1 MPDSAPVLRDPIVP
15 PKPHPLLVAAPVP
28 MIVRLALPTTAV
40 MIAQSGVSIAETW
53 VIGQLGTEALAGFAL
68 VFPLFMLMTMMA
80 AGGIG
85 GGIASAIARA
95 SGGGRTAD
103 VRALVVHAL
112 LIALGFALLFTI
124 GMHIFGVDIFRLL
137 GSLRSGA
144 GAGGGSDPARVLGY
158 ALTYSDTIF
167 AGAAAHWAMFALSAI
182 FRGAGNAALPGKAML
197 VSSLLQIPLTYV
209 LALGVGG
216 WGGLGIAGAA
226 VSAICTATLAA
237 ALMGFALSRGA
248 AGFSITLRGISLRR
262 HLFAPILRVGLMSSV
277 SAITANLTTILI
289 TLLVAGFGVAALA
302 GYGVGSR
309 LEFML
314 VPLAFGIGSALTTLV
329 GIAVGAGQWERA
341 VRVAIIGSLMAAA
354 LTGTVGSLVAIFPH
368 AWMSIFSADP
378 LVQQTGVTYLT
389 RAAPFYAFFG
399 LGMALNFASQGAGRQ
414 GVPLAIAFM
423 RLALAAGGGWLAVHV
438 LKLGEDGLFWAVAA
452 AIVLFGV
459 ANLGA
464 LIVRPWRARPVVSAA
479 GAARTAPAA

>member
-1 MPDSAPVLRDPIVP
+1 MPDSAPVPRDFSAPT
-15 PKPHPLLVAAPVP
+15 KPHPLLTAPPVP
-28 MIVRLALPTTAV
+28 TIARLALPTTAV
-40 MIAQSGVSIAETW
+40 MIAQSGVSVAETW
-53 VIGQLGTEALAGFAL
+53 VIGRLGTEALAGFAL
-68 VFPLFMLMTMMA
+68 VFPLLMLMTMMA

-112 LIALGFALLFTI
+112 IVALGFALLFTI
-124 GMHIFGVDIFRLL
+124 GMRVFGADIYRLL
-137 GSLRSGA
+137 GSLR
-144 GAGGGSDPARVLGY
+144 GGGGADVGGDPARVLAY
-158 ALTYSDTIF
+158 ALTYSDTVF
-167 AGAAAHWAMFALSAI
+167 AGAAAHWAMFALSSI
-182 FRGAGNAALPGKAML
+182 IRGAGNAALPGKAML
-197 VSSLLQIPLTYV
+197 LSSLLQIPLTYV

-216 WGGLGIAGAA
+216 WGGMGIAGAA
-226 VSAICTATLAA
+226 VSSILTALLAA
-237 ALMGFALSRGA
+237 GLMLVALRRGV
-248 AGFSITLRGISLRR
+248 AGITLDPRGVSLKAA
-262 HLFAPILRVGLMSSV
+262 LFAPILRVGLISSI
-277 SAITANLTTILI
+277 SALTANLATILV

-329 GIAVGAGQWERA
+329 GIAVGAGQWARA

-354 LTGTVGSLVAIFPH
+354 LTGTVGALAAIFPRE
-368 AWMSIFSADP
+368 WMSIFSADP

-389 RAAPFYAFFG
+389 RAAPFYVFFG

-414 GVPLAIAFM
+414 GVPLIISFA

-438 LKLGEDGLFWAVAA
+438 WGLGEQGLFWAVAIS
-452 AIVLFGV
+452 IVVFGL
-459 ANLGA
+459 ANLVA
-464 LIVRPWRARPVVSAA
+464 LIVRPWGGR
-479 GAARTAPAA
+479 

>member
-1 MPDSAPVLRDPIVP
+1 MPDSAPVLREPFVP

-28 MIVRLALPTTAV
+28 TIVRLALPTTAV

-112 LIALGFALLFTI
+112 LVALGFALLFTI
-124 GMHIFGVDIFRLL
+124 GMRILGADIFRLL
-137 GSLRSGA
+137 GSLRSGSA
-144 GAGGGSDPARVLGY
+144 VGGSDPARVLGF

-182 FRGAGNAALPGKAML
+182 LRGAGNAALPGKAML
-197 VSSLLQIPLTYV
+197 LSSLLQIPLTYV
-209 LALGVGG
+209 LARGVGG
-216 WGGLGIAGAA
+216 WGVLGIAGAA
-226 VSAICTATLAA
+226 VSAICPAIAAA
-237 ALMGFALSRGA
+237 ALMALALRRGA
-248 AGFSITLRGISLRR
+248 AGFTPALRGVSLRAA
-262 HLFAPILRVGLMSSV
+262 LFAPILRVGLISSV
-277 SAITANLTTILI
+277 SAITANLTTILV

-314 VPLAFGIGSALTTLV
+314 VPLAFGIGAALTTLV
-329 GIAVGAGQWERA
+329 G
-341 VRVAIIGSLMAAA
+341 M
-354 LTGTVGSLVAIFPH
+354 P
-368 AWMSIFSADP
+368 P
-378 LVQQTGVTYLT
+378 
-389 RAAPFYAFFG
+389 
-399 LGMALNFASQGAGRQ
+399 
-414 GVPLAIAFM
+414 
-423 RLALAAGGGWLAVHV
+423 
-438 LKLGEDGLFWAVAA
+438 
-452 AIVLFGV
+452 
-459 ANLGA
+459 
-464 LIVRPWRARPVVSAA
+464 
-479 GAARTAPAA
+479 APASGSARCASRSSAR

>member
-1 MPDSAPVLRDPIVP
+1 MPDSAPVLREPP
-15 PKPHPLLVAAPVP
+15 AQPKPHPLLVAPPVP
-28 MIVRLALPTTAV
+28 IIVRLALPTTAV

-68 VFPLFMLMTMMA
+68 VFPLLMLMTMMA

-95 SGGGRTAD
+95 TGGGRTAD
-103 VRALVVHAL
+103 VRALIVHAL
-112 LIALGFALLFTI
+112 LVALGFALLFTI
-124 GMHIFGVDIFRLL
+124 GMRIFGADIYRLL
-137 GSLRSGA
+137 GSLRSGTN
-144 GAGGGSDPARVLGY
+144 GSGDPALVLAY
-158 ALTYSDTIF
+158 ALTYSDAVF
-167 AGAAAHWAMFALSAI
+167 AGAAAHWAMFALASI
-182 FRGAGNAALPGKAML
+182 IRGAGNAALSGKYML
-197 VSSLLQIPLTYV
+197 LGALLQIPLTYV
-209 LALGVGG
+209 LALGVGS
-216 WGGLGIAGAA
+216 WGGMGIAGAA
-226 VSAICTATLAA
+226 VSSILTALLAA
-237 ALMGFALSRGA
+237 GLMALALHRGE
-248 AGFSITLRGISLRR
+248 AGIKPALRGISLRGA
-262 HLFAPILRVGLMSSV
+262 LFAPILRVGLISSI

-341 VRVAIIGSLMAAA
+341 VRVAIIGSLMAGA
-354 LTGTVGSLVAIFPH
+354 LTGIVGTLAAIFPQ

-414 GVPLAIAFM
+414 GVPLAISFI
-423 RLALAAGGGWLAVHV
+423 RLALAAGGGWFAVHV
-438 LKLGEDGLFWAVAA
+438 LDLGPDGLFWAVAI
-452 AIVLFGV
+452 AIIFFGV

-464 LIVRPWRARPVVSAA
+464 LIIRPWQAR
-479 GAARTAPAA
+479 

>member
-1 MPDSAPVLRDPIVP
+1 MPDSAPVLRAPPAP
-15 PKPHPLLVAAPVP
+15 PKPHPLLVAKPVP
-28 MIVRLALPTTAV
+28 AIVKLALPTTAV
-40 MIAQSGVSIAETW
+40 MITQSGVSIAETW

-112 LIALGFALLFTI
+112 LVALGFALLFTI
-124 GMHIFGVDIFRLL
+124 GMRIFGADIYRLL
-137 GSLRSGA
+137 GSLRSGT
-144 GAGGGSDPARVLGY
+144 GAASGGDPALVLAF
-158 ALTYSDTIF
+158 ALTYSDAIF
-167 AGAAAHWAMFALSAI
+167 AGAAAHWAMFALAAI
-182 FRGAGNAALPGKAML
+182 IRGVGNAALSGKAML
-197 VSSLLQIPLTYV
+197 LSSLLQIPLTYM

-216 WGGLGIAGAA
+216 WSGMGIAGAA
-226 VSAICTATLAA
+226 VSAIATSTLAS
-237 ALMGFALSRGA
+237 ALMAIALSRGA
-248 AGFSITLRGISLRR
+248 AGFKPTLRGISLRGA
-262 HLFAPILRVGLMSSV
+262 LFAPILRVGLISSI
-277 SAITANLTTILI
+277 SAVTANLTTILV

-341 VRVAIIGSLMAAA
+341 VRVAIIGALMAAA
-354 LTGTVGSLVAIFPH
+354 LTGVLGVLVAIFPQG
-368 AWMSIFSADP
+368 WMSIFAADP
-378 LVQQTGVTYLT
+378 NVQATGVSYLT

-414 GVPLAIAFM
+414 GVPLIISFV

-438 LKLGEDGLFWAVAA
+438 WGLGQDGLFWAVAA
-452 AIVLFGV
+452 AIIVFGT

-464 LIVRPWRARPVVSAA
+464 LIVRPWRGR
-479 GAARTAPAA
+479 

>member
-1 MPDSAPVLRDPIVP
+1 MPDSAPVLREPITP

-28 MIVRLALPTTAV
+28 VIVRLALPTTAV
-40 MIAQSGVSIAETW
+40 MVAQSGVSIAETW

-112 LIALGFALLFTI
+112 LVALGFALLFTV
-124 GMHIFGVDIFRLL
+124 GMHIFGADIFRLL

-144 GAGGGSDPARVLGY
+144 GAGGGSDPARVLAY

-197 VSSLLQIPLTYV
+197 TASLLQIPLTYV
-209 LALGVGG
+209 LVLGVGG
-216 WGGLGIAGAA
+216 WGGMGIAGAA

-237 ALMGFALSRGA
+237 GLMALALRGGA
-248 AGFSITLRGISLRR
+248 AGFKPALRGISLRAA
-262 HLFAPILRVGLMSSV
+262 LFAPVLRVGLISSV
-277 SAITANLTTILI
+277 SAVTANLTTILI

-329 GIAVGAGQWERA
+329 GIAAGAGQWERA

-354 LTGTVGSLVAIFPH
+354 LTGTVGALVAIFSQS
-368 AWMSIFSADP
+368 WMSIFSADP
-378 LVQQTGVTYLT
+378 AVQQTGVTYLT

-438 LKLGEDGLFWAVAA
+438 LKLGEDGLFWAVAM
-452 AIVLFGV
+452 AIVLFGT
-459 ANLGA
+459 ANLA
-464 LIVRPWRARPVVSAA
+464 AMIVRPWRAR
-479 GAARTAPAA
+479 

>member
-1 MPDSAPVLRDPIVP
+1 MPDSAPVLREPPAP
-15 PKPHPLLVAAPVP
+15 PKPHPLLVAPPVP
-28 MIVRLALPTTAV
+28 TIARLALPTTAV
-40 MIAQSGVSIAETW
+40 MIAQSGVSVAETW

-68 VFPLFMLMTMMA
+68 VFPLLMLMTMMA

-112 LIALGFALLFTI
+112 IVALGFALLFTV
-124 GMHIFGVDIFRLL
+124 GMRVFGADIYRLL
-137 GSLRSGA
+137 GSLRSGS
-144 GAGGGSDPARVLGY
+144 GAAIGGDPARVLAY
-158 ALTYSDTIF
+158 ALTYSDTVF
-167 AGAAAHWAMFALSAI
+167 AGAAAHWAMFALSSI
-182 FRGAGNAALPGKAML
+182 IRGAGNAALPGKAML
-197 VSSLLQIPLTYV
+197 LSSLLQIPLTYV
-209 LALGVGG
+209 LALGIGG
-216 WGGLGIAGAA
+216 WGGMGIAGAA
-226 VSAICTATLAA
+226 VSSILTALLAA
-237 ALMGFALSRGA
+237 GLMIVSLRRGA
-248 AGFSITLRGISLRR
+248 AGVPLTLRGISLRGT
-262 HLFAPILRVGLMSSV
+262 LFAPILRVGLISSI
-277 SAITANLTTILI
+277 SAVTANLTTILI

-329 GIAVGAGQWERA
+329 GIAAGAGHWERA

-354 LTGTVGSLVAIFPH
+354 LTGVVGALAAIFPQG
-368 AWMSIFSADP
+368 WMAIFSADP
-378 LVQQTGVTYLT
+378 QVQQTGVTYLT

-414 GVPLAIAFM
+414 GVPLIIAFV
-423 RLALAAGGGWLAVHV
+423 RLTLAAGGGWLAVHV
-438 LKLGEDGLFWAVAA
+438 WGFGQDGLFWAVAI
-452 AIVLFGV
+452 AIVIFGT

-464 LIVRPWRARPVVSAA
+464 LIVQPWRGR
-479 GAARTAPAA
+479 